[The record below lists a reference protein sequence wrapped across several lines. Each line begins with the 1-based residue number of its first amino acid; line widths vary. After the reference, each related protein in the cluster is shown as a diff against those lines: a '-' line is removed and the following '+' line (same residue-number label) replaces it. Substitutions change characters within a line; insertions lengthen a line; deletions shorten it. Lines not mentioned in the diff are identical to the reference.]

1 MLKQKKGSIINF
13 SSISGL
19 DANAGNA
26 AYGVSKAG
34 IASLTRT
41 MSRELAKANIR
52 VNALAPGFVETD
64 MNKQIAEDYMESMKQ
79 QISLGRIAHPEEV
92 ASLAVFLASDESSYI
107 TGQVI
112 RIDGGM

>member
-1 MLKQKKGSIINF
+1 
-13 SSISGL
+13 
-19 DANAGNA
+19 
-26 AYGVSKAG
+26 
-34 IASLTRT
+34 

-64 MNKQIAEDYMESMKQ
+64 MNKQIAPDYMESMKQ
-79 QISLGRIAHPEEV
+79 QISLGRIAQPDEV